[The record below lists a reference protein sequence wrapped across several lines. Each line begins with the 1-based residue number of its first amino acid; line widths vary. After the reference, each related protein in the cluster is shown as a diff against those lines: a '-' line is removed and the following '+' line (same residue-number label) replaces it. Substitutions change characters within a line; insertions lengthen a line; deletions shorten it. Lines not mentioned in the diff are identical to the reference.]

1 MCNFEQNMKEMNRS
15 VLSIFAST
23 LFVAAILSSCGS
35 KYNKIKFDD
44 PNADNKEVYGNVGG
58 EPLTVETPSKA
69 DTAIGAI
76 SKEAAPKFKEQI
88 EATVQ
93 K

>member
-1 MCNFEQNMKEMNRS
+1 MNRS

-23 LFVAAILSSCGS
+23 LFVTAILSSCGS
-35 KYNKIKFDD
+35 KYNKIKFED
-44 PNADNKEVYGNVGG
+44 PNSENKEVYGNVGG
-58 EPLTVETPSKA
+58 EPLTVEKPSKA
-69 DTAIGAI
+69 DPTIGAI
-76 SKEAAPKFKEQI
+76 TKEAAPKFKEQI